1 MNSIFVYMNYGRRK
15 LREECR
21 TVCLLIGVFEFVR
34 VFPAREAHVQNSVD
48 ASAGRLQRGAAG
60 LRRFGDLWAL
70 SGGHPPRHPHLLHLQ
85 NGHREGRLRTGT
97 YIHHTYTHFK
107 LFLFLLGEPAKRG
120 QRTKCSLFKLVIQSN
135 SDKRN
140 RGFFYP

>member
-1 MNSIFVYMNYGRRK
+1 MNYGRRK

-97 YIHHTYTHFK
+97 YIHHAHTNNNVQMFIFQ
-107 LFLFLLGEPAKRG
+107 LPGEPKTSRERPKSAPYLRLKNSR
-120 QRTKCSLFKLVIQSN
+120 RTSKCQSVLFYST
-135 SDKRN
+135 
-140 RGFFYP
+140 